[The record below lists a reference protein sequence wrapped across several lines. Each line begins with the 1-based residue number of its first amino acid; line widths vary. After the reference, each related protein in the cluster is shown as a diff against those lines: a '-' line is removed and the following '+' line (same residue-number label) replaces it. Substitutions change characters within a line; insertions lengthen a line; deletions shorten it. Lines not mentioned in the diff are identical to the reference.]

1 MLSERDL
8 SAAIGS
14 TAQGPD
20 GEKIGTVESFFVDD
34 RTGAPTWVAVSTG
47 LFGTRH
53 SIVPATQ
60 ATFADGVLRVPVSKD
75 VVRHAPAV
83 GGDHLGPDEEAELR
97 RHYGLGT
104 GLGTGVDSGVGTGVD
119 SGTDTGL
126 GTGVPATGAGGPA
139 TGERPADDAYAARDD
154 TARDDTARDDTARH
168 SAARHSAARDDTA
181 TMGLAAPTTPID
193 PVAAPVP
200 GTVPAAPA
208 AGAAPAAAAPGRSTD
223 GAMTRSEEQLRVG
236 TEQVAA
242 TRVRVV
248 KYVVTEEVQVTVPI
262 RREEVRVEEV
272 PLDAPDPGPGE
283 SLTPAGGAAVPG
295 SPTGTGSGAGMG
307 TGAGLPE
314 EIVLHA
320 ERPVVTVEVVPVE
333 RVRLRT
339 ELVGGQERITEQLQ
353 REQIVVDQTPAQ
365 QPPGQQPPVQ
375 QGPGQQPPVQQ
386 GPRHQAPAPQDPTPQ
401 GSVPP
406 TPTQRIR

>member
-14 TAQGPD
+14 TAHGPD

-53 SIVPATQ
+53 SIVPATE
-60 ATFADGVLRVPVSKD
+60 ATFTDGVLQVPVGKD
-75 VVRHAPAV
+75 AVKHAPAI
-83 GGDHLGPDEEAELR
+83 GGDHLSPEEEAELR

-104 GLGTGVDSGVGTGVD
+104 
-119 SGTDTGL
+119 
-126 GTGVPATGAGGPA
+126 
-139 TGERPADDAYAARDD
+139 
-154 TARDDTARDDTARH
+154 
-168 SAARHSAARDDTA
+168 
-181 TMGLAAPTTPID
+181 
-193 PVAAPVP
+193 
-200 GTVPAAPA
+200 APA
-208 AGAAPAAAAPGRSTD
+208 AGTGTDAPTAAGGPVPPVPQDRLAAGTPAGPGTAPAGTAVTDPGTRPVPPPATDVRTATEQAAPPPAAEHTPQHGMTD

-236 TEQVAA
+236 TQQVAA

-262 RREEVRVEEV
+262 RREEIRVEEV

-283 SLTPAGGAAVPG
+283 SLLPAGAAGGVPGGTAGAMTGAA
-295 SPTGTGSGAGMG
+295 AGG
-307 TGAGLPE
+307 VAGGVPE

-320 ERPVVTVEVVPVE
+320 ERPVVNVEVVPVE

-339 ELVGGQERITEQLQ
+339 ELVQGQERITDQVQ
-353 REQIVVDQTPAQ
+353 REQIVVDQS
-365 QPPGQQPPVQ
+365 GS
-375 QGPGQQPPVQQ
+375 
-386 GPRHQAPAPQDPTPQ
+386 PRPTSPQAASPQEY
-401 GSVPP
+401 
-406 TPTQRIR
+406 PTQ